1 MGYATFDYYR
11 TVFMGTTIND
21 DTEFYRVELEAS
33 AYIDQI
39 TRGQAKDN
47 VSDAVRNATCAVAE
61 IIVKQ
66 ARDEDATIST
76 ESVGN
81 HSRSYSKPVKTA
93 EDRETEKYR
102 KAALFLSLTG
112 LLYRGLK

>member
-1 MGYATFDYYR
+1 MGYASFDYYR
-11 TVFMGTTIND
+11 TVYNGTLITD
-21 DTEFYRVELEAS
+21 DVDFARAEIEAS

-39 TRGQAKDN
+39 TRGKASGND
-47 VSDAVRNATCAVAE
+47 SDAVRNATCAVAE

-66 ARDEDATIST
+66 AHDEEATVAS

-81 HSRSYSKPVKTA
+81 HSKGYTKVNRTP
-93 EDRETEKYR
+93 EDREAEKYR

-112 LLYRGLK
+112 LLYRGMR